1 MKAQETYDYI
11 ISEAIKTKDDNG
23 NIENI
28 KKSVI
33 GRGSVEAFDEANA
46 KIKAQFATD
55 LKEVKDIDEVKIEI
69 RTFRG

>member
-1 MKAQETYDYI
+1 MKTQDTYDYI
-11 ISEAIKTKDDNG
+11 ISEAIKVKDENG
-23 NIENI
+23 NIESI

-46 KIKAQFATD
+46 RIKAQSETD
-55 LKEVKDIDEVKIEI
+55 FEEVKDIDEVTIEI